1 MQRTK
6 LTFSFLNLSMTSD
19 ISRGAI
25 FPGKYLY
32 FVINDI
38 LTPTIND
45 AGVQEFWKCVDK
57 GKVVPVMQSPK
68 HV

>member
-1 MQRTK
+1 
-6 LTFSFLNLSMTSD
+6 MTSD